1 MHTDLCPSWDMT
13 PASATAP
20 LCGAE
25 ALLSG
30 ANPFCRVKAVIPSSL
45 ASLLERLLLLTFL
58 THLLVIEV
66 WAGNDVGEIG
76 NETL

>member
-13 PASATAP
+13 PASAAAP

-30 ANPFCRVKAVIPSSL
+30 AIPFCKVKAIIPPSL
-45 ASLLERLLLLTFL
+45 VSLLERLLLLTFL
-58 THLLVIEV
+58 SHLLVIGV
-66 WAGNDVGEIG
+66 
-76 NETL
+76 

>member
-1 MHTDLCPSWDMT
+1 MHADLCPSWDMT
-13 PASATAP
+13 PESATAP

-45 ASLLERLLLLTFL
+45 ASLLERLPPLTFL
-58 THLLVIEV
+58 SQMLVV
-66 WAGNDVGEIG
+66 GVQAGTNVGEIG